1 MSLEKGQN
9 LLVKPEQFGLI
20 SIVSVHLIYK
30 EQPLIF
36 ERDDNKIG
44 PVSGKI
50 ETPESYIDA
59 AVRETKEETSLTL
72 SPYQVHDSGHF
83 FLAISPKG
91 KIVFGKTLYAN
102 LCSKTFE
109 PSQIRLNSE
118 LFGYEILSF
127 DQAIRKIS
135 KYGHPE
141 AVDGIHCVLNRL
153 NNDPAQLKKF

>member
-1 MSLEKGQN
+1 MNLENQN
-9 LLVKPEQFGLI
+9 LLVKPDQFDLI
-20 SIVSVHLIYK
+20 PIVSVHLIYK

-44 PVSGKI
+44 PISGKI
-50 ETPESYIDA
+50 ERGESYIDA
-59 AVRETKEETSLTL
+59 AVRETKEETSLIL

-109 PSQIRLNSE
+109 PSTIKLNSE
-118 LFGYEILSF
+118 LHDYEILSF
-127 DQAIRKIS
+127 EKVIRKIS

-141 AVDGIHCVLNRL
+141 SADGIHCVLNRL
-153 NNDPAQLKKF
+153 NNESAQLKKF